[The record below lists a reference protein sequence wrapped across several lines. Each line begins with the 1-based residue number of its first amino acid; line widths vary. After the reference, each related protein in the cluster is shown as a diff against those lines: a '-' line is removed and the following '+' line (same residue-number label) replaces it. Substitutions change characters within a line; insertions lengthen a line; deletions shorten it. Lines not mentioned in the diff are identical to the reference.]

1 MTQQQLGP
9 ILQNEYPL
17 LQQDQPL
24 LFGSIQ
30 QCLMRRRD
38 GRVCGSGDFFLG
50 KGSRHD
56 FGPSTIQLKDNWR
69 MVNITY
75 PENPG

>member
-1 MTQQQLGP
+1 
-9 ILQNEYPL
+9 
-17 LQQDQPL
+17 
-24 LFGSIQ
+24 
-30 QCLMRRRD
+30 MRRSD

-69 MVNITY
+69 MVIIDLQKVCRPCLFHDTFELTFVATTFRMMN
-75 PENPG
+75 

>member
-1 MTQQQLGP
+1 
-9 ILQNEYPL
+9 
-17 LQQDQPL
+17 
-24 LFGSIQ
+24 
-30 QCLMRRRD
+30 MRRED

-69 MVNITY
+69 MVSVYDNSLRFLSLQRISACLIKVDILCFF
-75 PENPG
+75 